1 MPPGLFLTIRQTNKI
16 RNTFAN
22 NMSTDIKLGKAQISK
37 IILSSGSFGS
47 WLDHLGQKAVTDI
60 AIPFARDNLP
70 GLVIN
75 LTKNAINTFDRKLS
89 WKGAVTAEKGFA
101 SFISN
106 EDINGII
113 KITKSLENLGL
124 FIDGVTEIVK
134 LEIK

>member
-1 MPPGLFLTIRQTNKI
+1 MDN
-16 RNTFAN
+16 
-22 NMSTDIKLGKAQISK
+22 LGK
-37 IILSSGSFGS
+37 
-47 WLDHLGQKAVTDI
+47 KAVTNI

-89 WKGAVTAEKGFA
+89 RKGAVTAEKGFA

-106 EDINGII
+106 EDMSGII
-113 KITKSLENLGL
+113 KIIKSLENLGVL
-124 FIDGVTEIVK
+124 IDGVTEIVK